1 MVDRLASRLEAEPDD
16 LDGWM
21 RLGNAYKV
29 LNERKNA
36 IEAYSRAQELL
47 EAAAQDDPRRQ
58 VVENALRDLQG

>member
-1 MVDRLASRLEAEPDD
+1 
-16 LDGWM
+16 M

-47 EAAAQDDPRRQ
+47 EAAAQDDPR
-58 VVENALRDLQG
+58 